1 MTEFGP
7 DGIPAIREEQSIVGR
22 VLLGLFLLLAAA
34 GGWIYQ
40 FRPQWVANADK
51 LAGASPGE
59 APAQDEATK
68 ADFSALYQKYGMA
81 PLAATTMTNP
91 RVYKNLAKLEKEP
104 CDKQIVVQASLA
116 IQNVQALRGAAELLK
131 GFSDAC
137 PEGNGERYR
146 ASELF
151 YLLGDYETAIKLS
164 TDLIGHQPD
173 MQRPYFVRAKAEQ
186 GLQRYAAAVEDYTTL
201 IRLLPVTREI
211 SSEVFTRLSESY
223 DKLGRP
229 CEAIGPIQT
238 YVALDSEK
246 RATPSLLR
254 RISALASKGNC
265 TQAYAKG
272 TARIPRRSNGVSIAK
287 VTINGAEGTFVI
299 DTGASFV
306 AFTRGFAGK
315 AKPQMLKEDGVELQT
330 ATARPRRRSRR
341 SIALSWPDCPH
352 RRSPLLSSARASAT
366 G

>member
-116 IQNVQALRGAAELLK
+116 IQNVQALRGEAELLK

-146 ASELF
+146 VSELF
-151 YLLGDYETAIKLS
+151 YLLGDY
-164 TDLIGHQPD
+164 
-173 MQRPYFVRAKAEQ
+173 
-186 GLQRYAAAVEDYTTL
+186 
-201 IRLLPVTREI
+201 
-211 SSEVFTRLSESY
+211 
-223 DKLGRP
+223 
-229 CEAIGPIQT
+229 
-238 YVALDSEK
+238 
-246 RATPSLLR
+246 
-254 RISALASKGNC
+254 
-265 TQAYAKG
+265 
-272 TARIPRRSNGVSIAK
+272 
-287 VTINGAEGTFVI
+287 
-299 DTGASFV
+299 
-306 AFTRGFAGK
+306 
-315 AKPQMLKEDGVELQT
+315 
-330 ATARPRRRSRR
+330 
-341 SIALSWPDCPH
+341 
-352 RRSPLLSSARASAT
+352 
-366 G
+366 